1 MKITLAI
8 LQKNAKL
15 MKSLIRRTSRVVR
28 IGNVLVGGQE
38 PIRIQSMLTSDT
50 CDVPK
55 VIEEMELLVQAG
67 CEIIR
72 ITVPNHRSLEALCK
86 IREFMFNRGINIP
99 LVADIHF
106 NPQLAVNAAEF
117 VEKVRINP
125 GNYVDKK
132 RFEII
137 KYTEV
142 QYQEELQRLEEK
154 LLPLIKQLK
163 KYDRSL
169 RIGTNHGSLSDRVMN
184 RFGDSPQGMAESAME
199 FLRILEKHQYFE
211 TVISMKA
218 SNPIVMRAAYQE
230 IVRKMDLE
238 KMNYPL
244 HLGVTEAGNGID
256 GRVKS
261 ALGIGSL
268 LLDGIGDTIRVSLT
282 EPAMNEIPAARS
294 ILNGTRKLA
303 RKSLPIQIDQQSNMV
318 PKEIEINGIKLG
330 GEAPFRLMGIS
341 DFVMDDLP
349 SEPFDKVWDR
359 KQWASEI
366 FPNLYPCDFKN
377 SIIGNKAVLIKSDEL
392 DLQKIIEFRRVLEI
406 KGFEP
411 VFLAMLS
418 LTEEE
423 DELMGLAAGLG
434 SLILMNMIQGII
446 VPTTNLNHPTVE
458 MILSLLQAARVKMHK
473 ADFIS
478 CPSCGRTHFDLQT
491 ATAKIKM
498 ETEHLKGVKIGIMGC
513 VVNGPGEMADADFG
527 YVGAGS
533 GKINLYKGH
542 NCVRKNIP
550 EEKAVDYLID
560 LIQEHGMWQ
569 DLKKTS
575 EK

>member
-1 MKITLAI
+1 M
-8 LQKNAKL
+8 N
-15 MKSLIRRTSRVVR
+15 SLIRRKSRVVR

-55 VIEEMELLVQAG
+55 VIEEMESLVQAG

-72 ITVPNHRSLEALCK
+72 VTVPNHKSVEALYK
-86 IREFMFNRGINIP
+86 IREVMFNRGINIP

-137 KYTEV
+137 EYTEV

-163 KYDRSL
+163 KYDRCL

-184 RFGDSPQGMAESAME
+184 RFGDTPQGMAESAME

-244 HLGVTEAGNGID
+244 HLGVTEAGDGID

-282 EPAMNEIPAARS
+282 EPAANEIPAARS
-294 ILNGTRKLA
+294 ILNGTKKLA
-303 RKSLPIQIDQQSNMV
+303 RKSLPIQIDKQSNMV
-318 PKEIEINGIKLG
+318 SKEIEIDGIRLG
-330 GEAPFRLMGIS
+330 GETPFHLMGIS
-341 DFVMDDLP
+341 DFVVEDLP

-366 FPNLYPCDFKN
+366 FPNLHSCDFKN
-377 SIIGNKAVLIKSDEL
+377 SNIGNKAVLVEIDEL
-392 DLQKIIEFRRVLEI
+392 DLEKIIEFRRILEF

-434 SLILMNMIQGII
+434 SLILMKMIQGLI
-446 VPTTNLNHPTVE
+446 VPTTNLNHPTVQ
-458 MILSLLQAARVKMHK
+458 MILSLLQAARVKTYR

-498 ETEHLKGVKIGIMGC
+498 KTEHLKGVKIGIMGC

-527 YVGAGS
+527 YVGSGS

-542 NCVRKNIP
+542 SCVRKNIP
-550 EEKAVDYLID
+550 EEKAVDYLIE

-569 DLKKTS
+569 DLTKLSK
-575 EK
+575 E

>member
-1 MKITLAI
+1 M
-8 LQKNAKL
+8 Q
-15 MKSLIRRTSRVVR
+15 SEIRRRSRVVR
-28 IGNVLVGGQE
+28 IGDVLVGGQE
-38 PIRIQSMLTSDT
+38 PIRIQSMLTCDT
-50 CDVPK
+50 CDLPK
-55 VIEEMELLVQAG
+55 VIEEMEELVEAG

-72 ITVPNHRSLEALCK
+72 VTVPNHKSVEALPK
-86 IREFMFNRGINIP
+86 IRELMVNRGINTP

-125 GNYVDKK
+125 GNYADKK
-132 RFEII
+132 RFEIRE
-137 KYTEV
+137 YSEA
-142 QYQEELQRLEEK
+142 QYQDELQRLEEK
-154 LLPLIKQLK
+154 LLPLIKQLQ

-184 RFGDSPQGMAESAME
+184 RFGDTPEGMAESAME

-218 SNPIVMRAAYQE
+218 SNPIVMRAAYLE

-238 KMNYPL
+238 RMNYPL

-282 EPAMNEIPAARS
+282 EPAMHEIPAARS
-294 ILNGTRKLA
+294 ILNGVNKFA
-303 RKSLPIQIDQQSNMV
+303 RKAVPTQFKKQSKIISN
-318 PKEIEINGIKLG
+318 EIEFDGTKLG
-330 GEAPFRLMGIS
+330 GESPLRLMGIS
-341 DFVMDDLP
+341 DFVLEDFP
-349 SEPFDKVWDR
+349 SEPFDKVWNQ
-359 KQWASEI
+359 KQWESEI
-366 FPNLYPCDFKN
+366 LPNLQSFDSRNPN
-377 SIIGNKAVLIKSDEL
+377 TRNKAILVESDEL
-392 DLQKIIEFRRVLEI
+392 NIDRIREFREI
-406 KGFEP
+406 SVTKGLKP
-411 VFLAMLS
+411 VFLVKLT
-418 LTEEE
+418 LTEDE
-423 DELMGLAAGLG
+423 DELMGLAANLG
-434 SLILMNMIQGII
+434 TLILENALHGLI
-446 VPTTNLNHPTVE
+446 VPTTNQNDPTLE
-458 MILSLLQAARVKMHK
+458 MILSLLQAARVKTFK

-498 ETEHLKGVKIGIMGC
+498 KTEHLKGVKIGIMGC

-527 YVGAGS
+527 YVGSGF
-533 GKINLYKGH
+533 GKISLYRGQ

-550 EEKAVDYLID
+550 EEKAVDYLIE

-569 DLKKTS
+569 DQPETN
-575 EK
+575 

>member
-1 MKITLAI
+1 M
-8 LQKNAKL
+8 Q
-15 MKSLIRRTSRVVR
+15 SEIRRVSRVVR
-28 IGNVLVGGQE
+28 IGNVLVGGKE
-38 PIRIQSMLTSDT
+38 PIRFQSMLTSDT
-50 CDVPK
+50 CDLPK
-55 VIEEMELLVQAG
+55 VIEEVEGLFQAG

-72 ITVPNHRSLEALCK
+72 VTVPNHKSVEALPK
-86 IREFMFNRGINIP
+86 IRKLMVNQGINTP

-106 NPQLAVNAAEF
+106 NPQLAINAAEF

-125 GNYVDKK
+125 GNYADKK
-132 RFEII
+132 RFEIRE
-137 KYTEV
+137 YSEA

-154 LLPLIKQLK
+154 LLPLIKQLQ

-184 RFGDSPQGMAESAME
+184 RFGDTPEGMAESAME

-238 KMNYPL
+238 GMNYPL

-282 EPAMNEIPAARS
+282 EPATNEIPAARS
-294 ILNGTRKLA
+294 ILNGIKRFPRKTVL
-303 RKSLPIQIDQQSNMV
+303 IQIKKQSNNISN
-318 PKEIEINGIKLG
+318 EIEIDGIKLG
-330 GEAPFRLMGIS
+330 GESPFRLMGIA
-341 DFVMDDLP
+341 DFVLEDFP
-349 SEPFDKVWDR
+349 SEPFDKVWNQ
-359 KQWASEI
+359 KEWESEI
-366 FPNLYPCDFKN
+366 FPNLHSFDSRNP
-377 SIIGNKAVLIKSDEL
+377 ITGNKVILVESDEL
-392 DLQKIIEFRRVLEI
+392 DIDRIHKYIKISDTN
-406 KGFEP
+406 GFEP
-411 VFLAMLS
+411 VFLVKLS
-418 LTEEE
+418 LTKDE
-423 DELMGLAAGLG
+423 DELMGLAANLG
-434 SLILMNMIQGII
+434 VLILENVVQGLI
-446 VPTTNLNHPTVE
+446 VPTTNPNDPMLE
-458 MILSLLQAARVKMHK
+458 MILSLLQAARVKTYK

-478 CPSCGRTHFDLQT
+478 CPSCGRTHFDLQA

-498 ETEHLKGVKIGIMGC
+498 KTEHLKGVKIGIMGC

-527 YVGAGS
+527 YVGSGF
-533 GKINLYKGH
+533 GKISLYKGQ

-550 EEKAVDYLID
+550 EEKAVDYLVE

-569 DLKKTS
+569 NHT
-575 EK
+575 ETT

>member
-1 MKITLAI
+1 M
-8 LQKNAKL
+8 Q
-15 MKSLIRRTSRVVR
+15 SEIRRRSRVVR

-50 CDVPK
+50 CDLPK
-55 VIEEMELLVQAG
+55 VIEEIEGLAQAG

-72 ITVPNHRSLEALCK
+72 VTVPNHKSVEALPK
-86 IREFMFNRGINIP
+86 IRELMVNRGITTP

-106 NPQLAVNAAEF
+106 NPQLAVNVAEF

-125 GNYVDKK
+125 GNYADKK
-132 RFEII
+132 RFEIRE
-137 KYTEV
+137 YSEA

-154 LLPLIKQLK
+154 LLPLIKQLQ
-163 KYDRSL
+163 KYGRSL

-184 RFGDSPQGMAESAME
+184 RFGDTPEGMAESAME

-244 HLGVTEAGNGID
+244 HLGVTEAGDGID

-282 EPAMNEIPAARS
+282 EPAINEIPAAES
-294 ILNGTRKLA
+294 ILNGINKFSPKT
-303 RKSLPIQIDQQSNMV
+303 ITNQNTTQSMII
-318 PKEIEINGIKLG
+318 PSEIEIDGIKLG
-330 GEAPFRLMGIS
+330 GESPFRLLGIA
-341 DFVMDDLP
+341 DFVLEDFP
-349 SEPFDKVWDR
+349 SEPFDKVWNQ
-359 KQWASEI
+359 KQWESEI
-366 FPNLYPCDFKN
+366 LPKFHAFA
-377 SIIGNKAVLIKSDEL
+377 SFSQGIGNKVVLVDSDEL
-392 DLQKIIEFRRVLEI
+392 DIDKIREFWKISATNRYEL
-406 KGFEP
+406 
-411 VFLAMLS
+411 VFVVNVS
-418 LTEEE
+418 LTKDE
-423 DELMGLAAGLG
+423 DELMGLAANLG
-434 SLILMNMIQGII
+434 GLILENALQGLI
-446 VPTTNLNHPTVE
+446 VPTTNQNDPTLE
-458 MILSLLQAARVKMHK
+458 MILSLLQAARVKTYK

-498 ETEHLKGVKIGIMGC
+498 KTEHLRGVKIGIMGC

-527 YVGAGS
+527 YVGSGS
-533 GKINLYKGH
+533 GKISLYKGQ

-550 EEKAVDYLID
+550 EEKAVDYLIE
-560 LIQEHGMWQ
+560 LIREHGMWQ
-569 DLKKTS
+569 DQTGTS
-575 EK
+575 